1 MYNLKMGD
9 KFYDEMNDRYLT
21 VDSIDTGSKTAMC
34 VVTEHEDVD
43 GDCSDVY
50 AFYAVTGRQLFNI
63 SELRHFKE
71 V

>member
-1 MYNLKMGD
+1 MNNLKMGD
-9 KFYDEMNDRYLT
+9 KFYDEMNGRYLT

-34 VVTEHEDVD
+34 VVEELEFADEDD
-43 GDCSDVY
+43 MEGEY
-50 AFYAVTGRQLFNI
+50 TVTGRQLFNI